1 MVLERPRRPEQVGH
15 GGGEQQRGM
24 QRAASGA
31 GVIDDRPVRVFGEEQ
46 GQCRRHGHDERSDGN
61 GRRDRENS
69 RAEPAA
75 AVIAVDPPCEH
86 ETGEDQDAEIG
97 HLIAAGR
104 HAARDEAG
112 SNAISERAPL
122 QRARQ
127 QPNGDRQ
134 VGEAEDLPDML
145 DAPGGGAAEG
155 EGQRGH
161 DRPGR
166 MPSAVAKEQDDGE
179 AAEAEH
185 AEHDPVRRLES
196 GIGIDEGEDQEG
208 RREDQRLRIGDLRR
222 AGEDER
228 RPERLL
234 AAGERLRH
242 ELQLRIEMRLGVP
255 RDRDGAGQPR
265 PAQGEPGGG
274 EQAERPAERP
284 ALISLC
290 GRVGWSVGPRVLAD
304 LGRQPRPPTQLLGID
319 HVHAF

>member
-1 MVLERPRRPEQVGH
+1 MTGRFEL
-15 GGGEQQRGM
+15 
-24 QRAASGA
+24 
-31 GVIDDRPVRVFGEEQ
+31 FGEEQ
-46 GQCRRHGHDERSDGN
+46 GQGRRHGHDERSDGD
-61 GRRDRENS
+61 GRRDRDNS

-75 AVIAVDPPCEH
+75 AVIAVDPPREH
-86 ETGEDQDAEIG
+86 EAGEDQDAEIG

-112 SNAISERAPL
+112 GKAIGERAPL

-127 QPNGDRQ
+127 QPHGDRQ

-161 DRPGR
+161 DRPGGV
-166 MPSAVAKEQDDGE
+166 PSAVAKVQDDGE

-185 AEHDPVRRLES
+185 AEDDPVGRLES
-196 GIGIDEGEDQEG
+196 GIGIDKGEDQEG
-208 RREDQRLRIGDLRR
+208 RREDQRLRVGDLRR

-234 AAGERLRH
+234 AAGERLGH

-284 ALISLC
+284 ALIACAGASA
-290 GRVGWSVGPRVLAD
+290 GA
-304 LGRQPRPPTQLLGID
+304 
-319 HVHAF
+319 